1 MLQAPDPATDR
12 PQEAWRDTMSKVLIV
27 DDHAVVR
34 AGLRQFLEADRNITQ
49 IGEAGTG
56 AETADRLRE
65 ERWDLVILDINLPD
79 RSGID
84 VLRDAR
90 LQYPSTP
97 VLIMSGF
104 PEKQYAVNVMRAGA
118 SGFVAKDGAPEDLLR
133 AVRTVL
139 SGRRFVSG
147 ALADLLVNDL
157 DAPANGPLHARLSQR
172 EFQVMCKLAVGRQ
185 VSDIAGELSIS
196 VKTVS
201 TYRARV
207 LEKMGLS
214 NNAELT
220 AYALRNNLI
229 Q

>member
-1 MLQAPDPATDR
+1 
-12 PQEAWRDTMSKVLIV
+12 MSKVLIV

-34 AGLRQFLEADRNITQ
+34 AGLRQFLLSDRNITQ

-65 ERWDLVILDINLPD
+65 EHWDLMILDINLPD

-118 SGFVAKDGAPEDLLR
+118 SGFIAKDGAPEDLLR

-139 SGRRFVSG
+139 AGRRFVSG

-157 DAPANGPLHARLSQR
+157 DSPSSGPLHARLSQR

-185 VSDIAGELSIS
+185 VSDIANELSIS

>member
-1 MLQAPDPATDR
+1 
-12 PQEAWRDTMSKVLIV
+12 MSKVLIV

-34 AGLRQFLEADRNITQ
+34 AGLRRFLESDRTITQ
-49 IGEAGTG
+49 IGEASNG
-56 AETADRLRE
+56 AQTADRLRE
-65 ERWDLVILDINLPD
+65 EHWDLLILDINLPD

-90 LQYPSTP
+90 LQYPTIP
-97 VLIMSGF
+97 VLMMSGF
-104 PEKQYAVNVMRAGA
+104 PEKQYAVNVLRAGA
-118 SGFVAKDGAPEDLLR
+118 SGFVPKHGAQEEVLR

-139 SGRRFVSG
+139 AGRRFIGG
-147 ALADLLVNDL
+147 ALADVPVEDL
-157 DAPANGPLHARLSQR
+157 AAPSGGPLHARLSQR

-185 VSDIAGELSIS
+185 VSDIAGELAIS

-207 LEKMGLS
+207 LEKMGLA

-220 AYALRNNLI
+220 AYALRNHLI

>member
-1 MLQAPDPATDR
+1 MLLTSDPATDWPHER
-12 PQEAWRDTMSKVLIV
+12 WRDTMSKVLIV

-65 ERWDLVILDINLPD
+65 EHWDLVILDINLPD
-79 RSGID
+79 RSGFD

-118 SGFVAKDGAPEDLLR
+118 SGFIAKDGAAEDLLR

-139 SGRRFVSG
+139 AGRRFVSG

-157 DAPANGPLHARLSQR
+157 DASTSGPLHTRLSQR

-185 VSDIAGELSIS
+185 VSDIANELSIS

-220 AYALRNNLI
+220 AYALRNSLI

>member
-1 MLQAPDPATDR
+1 
-12 PQEAWRDTMSKVLIV
+12 MSKVLIV

-34 AGLRQFLEADRNITQ
+34 AGLRRFLESERTITQ
-49 IGEAGTG
+49 IGEASNG
-56 AETADRLRE
+56 AETADRLRDE
-65 ERWDLVILDINLPD
+65 HWDLVILDINLPD

-90 LQYPSTP
+90 LQYPTIP
-97 VLIMSGF
+97 VLMMSGF
-104 PEKQYAVNVMRAGA
+104 PEKQYAVNVLRAGA
-118 SGFVAKDGAPEDLLR
+118 SGFVPKHGAQEEVLR

-139 SGRRFVSG
+139 AGRRFIGG
-147 ALADLLVNDL
+147 ALADVPVEDL
-157 DAPANGPLHARLSQR
+157 AAPSGGPLHARLSQR

-185 VSDIAGELSIS
+185 VSDIAGELAIS

-207 LEKMGLS
+207 LEKMGLA

-220 AYALRNNLI
+220 AYALRNHLI

>member
-1 MLQAPDPATDR
+1 MLLTSDPATDWPHER
-12 PQEAWRDTMSKVLIV
+12 WRDTMSKVLIV

-65 ERWDLVILDINLPD
+65 EHWDLVILDINLPD
-79 RSGID
+79 RSGFD

-104 PEKQYAVNVMRAGA
+104 PEKQYAVNVM
-118 SGFVAKDGAPEDLLR
+118 
-133 AVRTVL
+133 
-139 SGRRFVSG
+139 SG

-157 DAPANGPLHARLSQR
+157 DASTSGPLHTRLSQR

-185 VSDIAGELSIS
+185 VSDIANELSIS

-220 AYALRNNLI
+220 AYALRNSLI